1 VSSEEAAELVITF
14 PETITAAAG
23 MSAAAFAWATAR
35 SHGGG
40 RRGLDDPLTGLANQ
54 RMFDMRVD
62 HALVRSRRH
71 GHSVA
76 VLAIDVDE
84 LATVNNLMGREC
96 GDELLREVAARLRKV
111 SRAEDTVARIG
122 SDEFAVLLEQV
133 DEPTAAARAAQRIL
147 EIFQLPITIDG
158 RVAAAS
164 VSVGMSI
171 SAAYDPSRSLLR
183 EAGIALARAK
193 ARGKRRFETYEPPMG
208 AEAAERFALEA
219 ELQQAI
225 RADELHVHYQPVFDV
240 STERAV
246 GAEALVR
253 WIHPRHGLLLPGE
266 FIHVAEESGA
276 IVDIGRWVLR
286 EACRVAAAFSARGI
300 VGFSIS
306 VNVSP
311 RQFRDRETLI
321 TDVHEAIR
329 DYRLPPQSLTLE
341 ITESSLLD
349 DIEQAI
355 DLVAHLRATGVNVVL
370 DDFGT
375 GFSSLSYIKD
385 IPVSGLKLD
394 RSFIADLHESKT
406 AAVIRAIL
414 TIAREF
420 GLSVTAEGVENP
432 AQLDGLKALG
442 CRLAQG
448 HYYSD
453 ALPESALLR
462 AATSRTGFGGH
473 RRAHSFT
480 SATNRDGGGGAD
492 PYDEQSHVIAQRAQ
506 RDVS

>member
-1 VSSEEAAELVITF
+1 MISF
-14 PETITAAAG
+14 PDTITAAAG
-23 MSAAAFAWATAR
+23 MCAAAFAWATVR
-35 SHGGG
+35 SRGAG

-62 HALVRSRRH
+62 HALVRARRH

-96 GDELLREVAARLRKV
+96 GDELLRQVAERLRTV
-111 SRAEDTVARIG
+111 ARAEDTVARVG

-147 EIFQLPITIDG
+147 DVFHLPMTIDG
-158 RVAAAS
+158 RVAATS
-164 VSVGMSI
+164 VSIGMSV
-171 SAAYDPSRSLLR
+171 AATDDPSRSLLS

-193 ARGKRRFETYEPPMG
+193 ARGKRRFETYEAPMG
-208 AEAAERFALEA
+208 AEAEERFALEA
-219 ELQQAI
+219 ELQQAV
-225 RADELHVHYQPVFDV
+225 RTEELHVLYQPVFDV
-240 STERAV
+240 STERTV

-266 FIHVAEESGA
+266 FIHVAEQSGA
-276 IVDIGRWVLR
+276 IVEIGRWVLR
-286 EACRVAAAFSARGI
+286 ESCRVAAAFKSRGI
-300 VGFSIS
+300 DGFAIS

-311 RQFRDRETLI
+311 RQFRDRDTLI
-321 TDVHEAIR
+321 ADVRNAIR
-329 DYRLPPQSLTLE
+329 DHRLPPESLTLE

-349 DIEQAI
+349 DVEQAI
-355 DLVAHLRATGVNVVL
+355 ALVAELRATGVNVVL

-394 RSFIADLHESKT
+394 RSFIADLHEQKT
-406 AAVIRAIL
+406 GAVIRAIL

-420 GLSVTAEGVENP
+420 GLTVTAEGIETA
-432 AQLDGLKALG
+432 AQLEGLKALG

-453 ALPESALLR
+453 ALPETALLR
-462 AATSRTGFGGH
+462 ATTSRGFVP
-473 RRAHSFT
+473 RRT
-480 SATNRDGGGGAD
+480 PTIR
-492 PYDEQSHVIAQRAQ
+492 
-506 RDVS
+506 VS

>member
-1 VSSEEAAELVITF
+1 MIDLPGTL
-14 PETITAAAG
+14 TAAASMG
-23 MSAAAFAWATAR
+23 VAAFAWTALR
-35 SHGGG
+35 SRWGS

-62 HALVRSRRH
+62 HALVRARRH

-96 GDELLREVAARLRKV
+96 GDELLRQVGERLRKV
-111 SRAEDTVARIG
+111 ARAEDTVARFG

-147 EIFQLPITIDG
+147 DVFQLPMTIDG
-158 RVAAAS
+158 RVAATS
-164 VSVGMSI
+164 VSVGMSLAGADD
-171 SAAYDPSRSLLR
+171 SPRSLLA

-219 ELQQAI
+219 ELLQAI
-225 RADELHVHYQPVFDV
+225 RAEELHVYYQPIVDV
-240 STERAV
+240 RADKVV

-253 WIHPRHGLLLPGE
+253 WIHPRHGLLMPGE
-266 FIHVAEESGA
+266 FIHVAEQSGA

-286 EACRVAAAFSARGI
+286 EACRVAASYSSRGI
-300 VGFSIS
+300 PGFSIS

-311 RQFRDRETLI
+311 RQFRDRNTLI
-321 TDVHEAIR
+321 TDVREAIR
-329 DYRLPPQSLTLE
+329 DYRLPARNLTLE

-349 DIEQAI
+349 DVEQAI
-355 DLVAHLRATGVNVVL
+355 DLVAELRSTGVNVAL

-375 GFSSLSYIKD
+375 GYSSLSYIKD

-394 RSFIADLHESKT
+394 RSFVADLQDHRTST
-406 AAVIRAIL
+406 VIRAIL
-414 TIAREF
+414 AIAHEF
-420 GLSVTAEGVENP
+420 GLSVTAEGIEDT
-432 AQLDGLKALG
+432 AQLEGIKALG
-442 CRLAQG
+442 CGLVQG

-453 ALPESALLR
+453 AIPENALYRMTQALTTTAAGAAMR
-462 AATSRTGFGGH
+462 TTSRATSSR
-473 RRAHSFT
+473 S
-480 SATNRDGGGGAD
+480 D
-492 PYDEQSHVIAQRAQ
+492 
-506 RDVS
+506 

>member
-1 VSSEEAAELVITF
+1 MTF
-14 PETITAAAG
+14 PDSVTAAAA
-23 MSAAAFAWATAR
+23 MAAAAFAWTGFR
-35 SHGGG
+35 S
-40 RRGLDDPLTGLANQ
+40 RRRERRALDDPLTGLANQ
-54 RMFDMRVD
+54 RMFDMRMD
-62 HALVRSRRH
+62 HALVRARRH

-96 GDELLREVAARLRKV
+96 GDELLRQVAERLRKV
-111 SRAEDTVARIG
+111 ARAEDTVARIS

-147 EIFQLPITIDG
+147 DVFQLPVTLDG
-158 RVAAAS
+158 RVAATS
-164 VSVGMSI
+164 VSVGMSL
-171 SAAYDPSRSLLR
+171 AAADDAPRALLR

-225 RADELHVHYQPVFDV
+225 RAEELQVHYQPVFDV
-240 STERAV
+240 STETAI

-253 WIHPRHGLLLPGE
+253 WLHPRHGLLMPGE
-266 FIHVAEESGA
+266 FIHVAEQSGA
-276 IVDIGRWVLR
+276 IVDIGRWVLH
-286 EACRVAAAFSARGI
+286 EACRVAASLSARGI
-300 VGFSIS
+300 AGFSVS

-311 RQFRDRETLI
+311 RQFRD
-321 TDVHEAIR
+321 HEALIADVLEVLR
-329 DYRLPPQSLTLE
+329 EHRLPPHSLTLE

-349 DIEQAI
+349 DVGQAI
-355 DLVAHLRATGVNVVL
+355 ELVAELRATGVNVVL

-394 RSFIADLHESKT
+394 RSFIADLHEPRT

-414 TIAREF
+414 AIAREF
-420 GLSVTAEGVENP
+420 GLSVTAEGIEES
-432 AQLDGLKALG
+432 AQLNGLKALG

-448 HYYSD
+448 HYFSD
-453 ALPESALLR
+453 ALPEAALLR
-462 AATSRTGFGGH
+462 AATSRGS
-473 RRAHSFT
+473 RLRPAPSV
-480 SATNRDGGGGAD
+480 R
-492 PYDEQSHVIAQRAQ
+492 
-506 RDVS
+506 VS